1 MSDENRVVKAY
12 NNLEFLNSP
21 DARVIRIISEYLEP
35 ARRFRQL
42 RVQDTIVF
50 FGSARIKSAEEAHR
64 ELNRVRLELEEQ
76 GPSEE
81 LNKALAIAERDVQ
94 MSQFYEDAVE
104 IARLLTDWSKS
115 LKGSKHRFIICSGG
129 GPGIMEAANK
139 GAAAARGISI
149 GLNISIPFEQVANPY
164 ISRELTFDFHYFF
177 MRKFWFVYLA
187 KALVIFPGGFG
198 TFDELMEVL
207 TLLQT
212 EKLHK
217 PMPVVIYG
225 SRYWKEILNLEAMVR
240 WGTISEK
247 DLSLLHF
254 VDTPIEAFEYLRR
267 QLENIYLNPKGSE

>member
-21 DARVIRIISEYLEP
+21 DARVIRILSEYLEP

-50 FGSARIKSAEEAHR
+50 FGSARIKSAEEAQR
-64 ELNRVRLELEEQ
+64 ALNRVKLDLKEKGESEDLKKEL
-76 GPSEE
+76 
-81 LNKALAIAERDVQ
+81 AVAERDVQ

-104 IARLLTDWSKS
+104 IARLLTEWSKS

-129 GPGIMEAANK
+129 GPGIMEAANR

-254 VDTPIEAFEYLRR
+254 VDTPIEAFEYLRK
-267 QLENIYLNPKGSE
+267 QLEDIYLNPKSGE

>member
-21 DARVIRIISEYLEP
+21 DARVIRILSEYLEP

-50 FGSARIKSAEEAHR
+50 FGSARIKSSEEA
-64 ELNRVRLELEEQ
+64 LKDLAKAKQDLEDK

-81 LNKALAIAERDVQ
+81 LEKVLAIAERDVQ

-104 IARLLTDWSKS
+104 IARLLTEWSKS

-254 VDTPIEAFEYLRR
+254 VDTPIEAFEYLRK
-267 QLENIYLNPKGSE
+267 QLEDIYLNPKNE

>member
-21 DARVIRIISEYLEP
+21 DARVIRILAEYLEP

-50 FGSARIKSAEEAHR
+50 FGSARIKSSEEA
-64 ELNRVRLELEEQ
+64 LKDLAKAKKDLEDRGL
-76 GPSEE
+76 SEE
-81 LNKALAIAERDVQ
+81 LEKALATAERDVQ

-104 IARLLTDWSKS
+104 IARLLTEWSKS

-254 VDTPIEAFEYLRR
+254 VDTPIEAFEFLRK
-267 QLENIYLNPKGSE
+267 QLEDIYLNPKSE